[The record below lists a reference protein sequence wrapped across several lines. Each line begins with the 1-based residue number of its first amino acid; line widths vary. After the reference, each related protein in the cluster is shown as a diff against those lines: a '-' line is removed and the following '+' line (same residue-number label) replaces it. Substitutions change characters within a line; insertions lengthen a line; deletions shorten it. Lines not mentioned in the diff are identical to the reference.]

1 MPRII
6 PNSSRAATTASQA
19 PWVNLVSITIT
30 STRPVTQAPKPLIT
44 RERWASA
51 RTFGSGSLPSSSFQC
66 RTMPIWES
74 VKEVKTPR
82 MYRWIRLL
90 TLAL

>member
-6 PNSSRAATTASQA
+6 TYSTRAATTASQA

-30 STRPVTQAPKPLIT
+30 STSAVVIAPKPLMT
-44 RERWASA
+44 RERWAEA
-51 RTFGSGSLPSSSFQC
+51 RTLASVSRASSSFQC
-66 RTMPIWES
+66 FTIPIWER

-82 MYRWIRLL
+82 M
-90 TLAL
+90 